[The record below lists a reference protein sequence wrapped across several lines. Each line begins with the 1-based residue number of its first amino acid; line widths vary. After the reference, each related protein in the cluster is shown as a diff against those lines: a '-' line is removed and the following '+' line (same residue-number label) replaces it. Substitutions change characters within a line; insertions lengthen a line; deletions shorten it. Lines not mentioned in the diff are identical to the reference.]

1 MTIHETKEKDVL
13 AKSGGCV
20 TKLVFTPL
28 RGCPYLK
35 WALVFC
41 WYFVYLPLTAEIS
54 AICQKK
60 VRANHLCG
68 AAWFAVFVCKFIH
81 WHLSHFCTMV
91 SQYVHVTV
99 FVKGERKLFSMQ
111 DCYVSMASISISAFA
126 YPSYAQ
132 CFWKIIWNKSICVT
146 LG

>member
-13 AKSGGCV
+13 DKSGGCV

-60 VRANHLCG
+60 VRVNHLCG

-126 YPSYAQ
+126 YPSYA
-132 CFWKIIWNKSICVT
+132 
-146 LG
+146 